1 MKLYR
6 AKIPVIAK
14 ECIDRLARDGD
25 IEIDPDRKADAE
37 ADLVAIM
44 EDYLRRDNQ
53 LRESIRDHMADQGI
67 SYDQYGRTRA
77 KMAGRMDHPTGDD
90 VERFLVRQFIEMLL
104 NSPNVEEV
112 WAEDAAMYRKLM
124 EVIRAHDVDEEAIR
138 QAARE
143 KLKNLQEG
151 TMEFE
156 IAMRDAVRE
165 VKKRMGLILD
175 RRNKARQTDD

>member
-14 ECIDRLARDGD
+14 ECINRLVEDGD
-25 IEIDPDRKADAE
+25 IEVDPDSKADAE

-44 EDYLRRDNQ
+44 EDYLRRDTQ
-53 LRESIRDHMADQGI
+53 LRESIRDHMANEGI

-77 KMAGRMDHPTGDD
+77 KMAGAMEHPTGDD

-112 WAEDAAMYRKLM
+112 WAEDASMYRKLM

-138 QAARE
+138 QAARD
-143 KLKNLQEG
+143 KLKNIQEG

-165 VKKRMGLILD
+165 VKKRMGLIVD